1 MSVENLAPQFAQV
14 VAHSGTDVVYRWV
27 NSTANSLRYVRGW
40 LVDSSGVTANDT
52 NFIDFSLDLNG
63 VEVMSEQ
70 TTTGDLGDIT
80 ADTPVAL
87 AQTSGSLVAPGEL
100 VELKLTKGGTGVTIA
115 GQVTLQFEAVR
126 G

>member
-1 MSVENLAPQFAQV
+1 MENLAPQFAQV

-27 NSTANSLRYVRGW
+27 NATSNSLKYVRGW
-40 LVDSSGVTANDT
+40 FVDSSGVTANDT
-52 NFIDFSLDLNG
+52 NYIDFSLDLNG

-70 TTTGDLGDIT
+70 TTTTDLGNIT

-87 AQTSGSLVAPGEL
+87 AATSGSLVAPGEL

-115 GQVTLQFEAVR
+115 GQVTLQFAAVR
-126 G
+126 T

>member
-1 MSVENLAPQFAQV
+1 MENLAPIYAEI

-27 NSTANSLRYVRGW
+27 NTTNNSLKYVRGW
-40 LVDSSGVTANDT
+40 FVDSAGVTANDT

-70 TTTGDLGDIT
+70 TTTTDLGNIT
-80 ADTPVAL
+80 ADVPVAL
-87 AQTSGSLVAPGEL
+87 AATSGSLVAPGEL

-115 GQVTLQFEAVR
+115 GQCTLQFAAVR
-126 G
+126 I